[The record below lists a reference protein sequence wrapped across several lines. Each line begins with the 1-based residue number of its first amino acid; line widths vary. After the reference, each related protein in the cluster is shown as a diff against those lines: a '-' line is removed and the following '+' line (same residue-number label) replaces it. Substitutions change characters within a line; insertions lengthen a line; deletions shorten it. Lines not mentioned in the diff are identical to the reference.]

1 MGRYTGAVCR
11 RCRRAGMK
19 LFLKGTRCETAKC
32 GFVRRPNPP
41 GDRHFRRGRLSDY
54 GVRLKEKQKV
64 KRFYSVMESQFR
76 LFYAE
81 AARLPGN
88 TGDNLLVLLE
98 RRLDNVLYRS
108 GLAQSRAQAR
118 VLAVQG
124 HIHLNGRRAHA
135 PSQLVS
141 PGDQITPAP
150 RERSKQLLEV
160 NRAATE
166 HRQLPSWLAISGEP
180 LEVRM
185 LTLPTRD
192 EVEVPVQAELIVE
205 LLAR

>member
-1 MGRYTGAVCR
+1 
-11 RCRRAGMK
+11 MK

-32 GFVRRPNPP
+32 GFVHRPNPP
-41 GDRHFRRGRLSDY
+41 GDRHFRRGRVSDY
-54 GVRLKEKQKV
+54 GIRLKEKQKV
-64 KRFYSVMESQFR
+64 KRFYGVMERQFR
-76 LFYAE
+76 LYYAE

-88 TGDNLLVLLE
+88 TGDNLFVLLE

-118 VLAVQG
+118 VLSVHG
-124 HIHLNGRRAHA
+124 HIYMNGRRAHA

-160 NRAATE
+160 DRTAVQK
-166 HRQLPSWLAISGEP
+166 RDLPSWLAISGEP

-192 EVEVPVQAELIVE
+192 EVELPVQVELIVE

>member
-11 RCRRAGMK
+11 RCRRAGLK
-19 LFLKGTRCETAKC
+19 LFSKGTRCETAKC

-41 GDRHFRRGRLSDY
+41 CDRHFRRGRLSDY
-54 GVRLKEKQKV
+54 GLRLREKQKV
-64 KRFYSVMESQFR
+64 KRFYGVMESQFR
-76 LFYAE
+76 GYYTE

-88 TGDNLLVLLE
+88 TSDNLLILLE

-108 GLAQSRAQAR
+108 GLAQSRAQGR
-118 VLAVQG
+118 EIAVQG
-124 HIHLNGRRAHA
+124 HIYLNGRRAHA

-150 RERSKQLLEV
+150 RDRSAQVLEV
-160 NRAATE
+160 NRAATQS
-166 HRQLPSWLAISGEP
+166 RQLPSWLAISGQP

-192 EVEVPVQAELIVE
+192 EVELPVQVDLIVE